1 MNAIDAVIDKA
12 LEKGFDRLDE
22 AELLGLLTGSLDIGM
37 AIIRRY
43 GSLWGM
49 AKHPLEEFLAIPGLG
64 DARILRIAAAFEIA
78 RRCAKHAICPN
89 PAAGRGI
96 G

>member
-1 MNAIDAVIDKA
+1 MSAIESAMDKA
-12 LEKGFDRLDE
+12 LENGFERLDE
-22 AELLGLLTGSLDIGM
+22 AELLGLLTESLDIGR

-49 AKHPLEEFLAIPGLG
+49 ANRPLEEFLAIPGLE
-64 DARILRIAAAFEIA
+64 DAGIFHIAAAFEIA
-78 RRCAKHAICPN
+78 RRCAEHATCPH
-89 PAAGRGI
+89 PAAGRGA